1 MQRQFNLRPS
11 RTLAFILLC
20 VYSVTVLALLT
31 LALPLWAVAATL
43 LLLLSSLLL
52 HLRRDAWLSTRFSPI
67 KLAFE
72 GEEVVLTVRNGKQL
86 NGNLLQHSLITPFLT
101 VLNVLPHGAY
111 TARSIVILP
120 DSLDSESY
128 RQLRVWLKWAN
139 PDYVP

>member
-1 MQRQFNLRPS
+1 MQRQFNLLPS
-11 RTLAFILLC
+11 RTLAIILLF
-20 VYSVTVLALLT
+20 VYSVTALALFA
-31 LALPLWAVAATL
+31 LALPLWAVVPTL

-52 HLRRDAWLSTRFSPI
+52 HVRRDAWLSTPFSPI

-72 GEEVVLTVRNGKQL
+72 GEEVVLTIRNGEQL
-86 NGNLLQHSLITPFLT
+86 NGKLLQHSLITPFLT
-101 VLNVLPHGAY
+101 ILNVLPHGAF

-120 DSLDSESY
+120 DSMDSESF